1 MILLWHAH
9 DISYQVSFDFFFFFM
24 YILTQEEHFKENSSL
39 VDTFLKL
46 LRHIL
51 LLVKFCLSKQKFD
64 FQFILGLKQKSKL
77 KL

>member
-9 DISYQVSFDFFFFFM
+9 DISYQVSFDLFFLCISKLNRN
-24 YILTQEEHFKENSSL
+24 ILMKILPQ

-51 LLVKFCLSKQKFD
+51 LLVKLCLSKQNFD
-64 FQFILGLKQKSKL
+64 FQFILGLKQKSML

>member
-9 DISYQVSFDFFFFFM
+9 DISYQVSFDLFFLCISKLNRN
-24 YILTQEEHFKENSSL
+24 ILMKILPQ

-51 LLVKFCLSKQKFD
+51 LLVKFYLSKQNFD

>member
-9 DISYQVSFDFFFFFM
+9 DISYQVSFDLFFLCISKLNRN
-24 YILTQEEHFKENSSL
+24 ILKKILPQ

-51 LLVKFCLSKQKFD
+51 LLVKFCLSKQNFD
-64 FQFILGLKQKSKL
+64 FQFILGLKQKSML

>member
-9 DISYQVSFDFFFFFM
+9 DISYQVSFDLFFSM

>member
-9 DISYQVSFDFFFFFM
+9 DISYQVSFDLFFLCISKLNRN
-24 YILTQEEHFKENSSL
+24 ILMKILPQ

-51 LLVKFCLSKQKFD
+51 LLVKFCLSKQNFD
-64 FQFILGLKQKSKL
+64 FQFILGLKQKSML

>member
-9 DISYQVSFDFFFFFM
+9 DISYQVSFDLFFLCISKLNRN
-24 YILTQEEHFKENSSL
+24 ILKKILPQ

-51 LLVKFCLSKQKFD
+51 LLVKFCLSKQNFD
-64 FQFILGLKQKSKL
+64 FQFILELKQKSIL